1 MQWTSPRTGRRA
13 ASLLLGLV
21 AVAGCRGGEA
31 AGRMKRAV
39 PEVPVLRDGLVELPA
54 GYAERAG
61 IAIAPARY
69 EDVTPVVH
77 VTGVLEFDALR
88 LAAVGSRIAGRVA
101 EVEVIEGSKVEVG
114 QVLGT
119 IVSAEL
125 GTAQAD
131 IAAMEARVLT
141 AQRDVARKRSLLA
154 EGITSQRELDLAIS
168 AAAIAEAQLR
178 AARQRVTAL
187 AGSRGSKQLGVA
199 ALRSP
204 IAGDVVDVVVSR
216 GQAVVPSHTA
226 FMIADPRTLWVRLA
240 VFEGELLHVQVGDPV
255 ELSLTTGSE
264 ETFAGVVEFVAVAL
278 DPMTRSAEVRVVVDN
293 HSGKLR
299 AGQTVQANIRPAS
312 VQRRAVVVPRQAVLQ
327 IDGVPTV
334 FVAQTERSF
343 ESRPVTLGVGDFER
357 VEIQQGLAADEQVV
371 VSGVFA
377 LKGELYR

>member
-1 MQWTSPRTGRRA
+1 MPWTCPRTGRRA

-39 PEVPVLRDGLVELPA
+39 PEVPVLRDGLVALPA

-69 EDVTPVVH
+69 EDVTPIVH

-101 EVEVIEGSKVEVG
+101 DVEVIEGSKVEVG

-204 IAGDVVDVVVSR
+204 IAGDVVGVQVSR

-255 ELSLTTGSE
+255 ELSPTTGSE

-293 HSGKLR
+293 HAGKLR

-327 IDGVPTV
+327 IEGAPTV
-334 FVAQTERSF
+334 FVAQTELSF
-343 ESRPVTLGVGDFER
+343 ESRQVTLGVGDFER

>member
-1 MQWTSPRTGRRA
+1 MPWTSPRTGRRA

-69 EDVTPVVH
+69 EDVTPIVH

-204 IAGDVVDVVVSR
+204 IAGDVVGVQVSR

-255 ELSLTTGSE
+255 ELSPTTGSE

-327 IDGVPTV
+327 IDGAPTV

-343 ESRPVTLGVGDFER
+343 ESRSVTLGVGDFER

>member
-1 MQWTSPRTGRRA
+1 MPWTSPRTGRRA

-69 EDVTPVVH
+69 EDVTPIVH

-101 EVEVIEGSKVEVG
+101 DVEVIEGSKVEVG

-204 IAGDVVDVVVSR
+204 IAGDVVGVQVSR

-255 ELSLTTGSE
+255 ELSPTTGSE

-327 IDGVPTV
+327 IDGAPTV

-343 ESRPVTLGVGDFER
+343 ESRTVTLGVGDFER